1 MANHALRTV
10 VAHAWQAIHQ
20 RGGYLAPAKSPK
32 ENTQT
37 LVLEALKRNDPI
49 DITYWLLT
57 DEVIDFFRNLR
68 KNPEYK
74 SIITRMDG
82 PEFQT
87 CIDAVQDD
95 EISQLSFMYAVLI
108 PHLYSKLKP
117 KLSKAPKLN
126 PNSTVAK
133 IIQPGEFMGTLNKQ
147 ERFFVKLV
155 FVGKEEPTKGTL
167 FKIMDRVGNIGFFLD
182 RAEKFK
188 GKFHLTDCFAIHA
201 TPSRHTPDEKSGE
214 KHTIFRGVEFIPG
227 TVVPG
232 KGTPDKS
239 DDESTGKEFT
249 KGGF

>member
-1 MANHALRTV
+1 MSPL
-10 VAHAWQAIHQ
+10 
-20 RGGYLAPAKSPK
+20 KSPK
-32 ENTQT
+32 ENSQT
-37 LVLEALKRNDPI
+37 YVLEALKKNDPI
-49 DITYWLLT
+49 DLEYWKLT
-57 DEVIDFFRNLR
+57 DDTIDFFRTLEQNSQ
-68 KNPEYK
+68 YK
-74 SIITRMDG
+74 SVITRPDG

-87 CIDAVQDD
+87 CIDAAKFNEVTTTT
-95 EISQLSFMYAVLI
+95 FPYAVLMVN
-108 PHLYSKLKP
+108 LYSKMKP

-126 PNSTVAK
+126 PNETVAK
-133 IIQPGEFMGTLNKQ
+133 LIEPGEYLGTINKT

-155 FVGKEEPTKGTL
+155 FVGKEEATKGTL
-167 FKIMDRVGNIGFFLD
+167 FKVVDRMGNVAFFLD

-214 KHTIFRGVEFIPG
+214 KHTVFRNVEFIAG

-239 DDESTGKEFT
+239 DDESIGKIFT